1 MEGKAC
7 IEHNDA
13 QTIKNEFEGYRILDL
28 VRMTEGLLDFSKIC
42 KREVIM
48 ANKLTRSL
56 MSGQMILS
64 IMGQFKR
71 GKSSL
76 INTMLGKELLPVGII
91 PITSV
96 VTRITKA
103 KKEDIAYVHYE
114 DTTSKTVPITE
125 LSGFIS
131 EQENPDNL
139 LGVESVEIKTSGK
152 LLDKGIVVVDTPGVG
167 SIHKHNSKSAYDF
180 IKESDG
186 VIFALSVDS
195 PINEIEITFLKS
207 VREFAGRFY
216 FVVNKIDVITKQDL
230 ESYINYCRKLLAGI
244 LETTEDRINIFPV
257 SAKTAEGVEVLE
269 DFILEDCTKKRD
281 EIIEISTK
289 KRLNDI
295 IEHGLTS
302 SKLYWKT
309 TGMANDPFNQRYEI
323 LENILKFERS
333 DSEKFIKEEH
343 TKAELAGKVNKI
355 RKAMVDGIEQ
365 CFTIKYN
372 YETGN
377 ENVVDGDQKATEL
390 EIDAYKK
397 SVNAIFKDLEQT
409 LKILIAYRQDDAVV
423 VAKRLRNIHI
433 IRDKL
438 RLIQE
443 IITR

>member
-1 MEGKAC
+1 
-7 IEHNDA
+7 
-13 QTIKNEFEGYRILDL
+13 
-28 VRMTEGLLDFSKIC
+28 MTEGLLDFSKIC
-42 KREVIM
+42 QREVIM

-207 VREFAGRFY
+207 VREFAERFY

-257 SAKTAEGVEVLE
+257 SAKTAEGVEALE

-281 EIIEISTK
+281 EIIEIST
-289 KRLNDI
+289 
-295 IEHGLTS
+295 
-302 SKLYWKT
+302 T
-309 TGMANDPFNQRYEI
+309 TQIGRA
-323 LENILKFERS
+323 
-333 DSEKFIKEEH
+333 H
-343 TKAELAGKVNKI
+343 V
-355 RKAMVDGIEQ
+355 
-365 CFTIKYN
+365 
-372 YETGN
+372 
-377 ENVVDGDQKATEL
+377 
-390 EIDAYKK
+390 
-397 SVNAIFKDLEQT
+397 
-409 LKILIAYRQDDAVV
+409 
-423 VAKRLRNIHI
+423 
-433 IRDKL
+433 
-438 RLIQE
+438 
-443 IITR
+443 